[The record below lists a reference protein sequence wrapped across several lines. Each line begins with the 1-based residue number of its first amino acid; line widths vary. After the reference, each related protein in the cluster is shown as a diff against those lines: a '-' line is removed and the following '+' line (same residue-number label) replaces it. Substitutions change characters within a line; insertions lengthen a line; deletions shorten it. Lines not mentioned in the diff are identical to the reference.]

1 MTTKYYKREYY
12 DGDKGKFMTKVSTDI
27 GKLVASNE
35 VFGVRRADGTVRGP
49 PVTEISKRE
58 YEILKRGWGDDSIAR
73 PVYWFDY
80 SKAGLGDDNNGFL
93 YGIEYMNGHH
103 VGGVEEGADCEWFV
117 TETMRDTVLKKYF
130 EELAE
135 EEEE

>member
-1 MTTKYYKREYY
+1 MITKYYKRTYH
-12 DGDKGKFMTKVSTDI
+12 DGGQLVTKISTDI
-27 GKLVASNE
+27 GKLIAINE
-35 VFGVRRADGTVRGP
+35 TWGVPRKDGVVRGP
-49 PVTEISKRE
+49 PVTEISKKE

-80 SKAGLGDDNNGFL
+80 AKAGLGDDNNGYL

-103 VGGVEEGADCEWFV
+103 VGGVEEVADCEWFV

>member
-1 MTTKYYKREYY
+1 MKKTYYKRTYY
-12 DGDKGKFMTKVSTDI
+12 DVNKGQYVTKLSTDI
-27 GKLVASNE
+27 GKLVAKNE
-35 VFGVRRADGTVRGP
+35 VFGVARADGTVRGP
-49 PVTEISKRE
+49 PVTRISKRE

-103 VGGVEEGADCEWFV
+103 VGGVEEVADCEWFV